1 MTSAK
6 ILVIDDDR
14 DMVALVSGILRSAGF
29 TAIPAFDAMQGI
41 MLAGREQPD
50 LVLLDMQLPAGGGG
64 LVLDRLGASM
74 RTQAIPIVVMTA
86 STQKGIDE
94 WVRRK
99 GAAGFIAKPLD
110 RAALMAAVQQ
120 ILAPAHS

>member
-14 DMVALVSGILRSAGF
+14 DIVALVSGLLRAAGF
-29 TAIPAFDAMQGI
+29 TPIPAFDAMQGI
-41 MLAGREQPD
+41 MLAGREHPD
-50 LVLLDMQLPAGGGG
+50 LILLDMQLPAGGGA
-64 LVLDRLGASM
+64 LVLDRLAASF
-74 RTQAIPIVVMTA
+74 RTQSIPIVVLTA

-99 GAAGFIAKPLD
+99 GAAAFIAKPVD
-110 RAALMAAVQQ
+110 RAALLAAVQQ
-120 ILAPAHS
+120 ILAPVHP